1 MRNIRLIARREL
13 RASSNQNRR
22 VVIARAGMVLRV
34 ASLHWRRERGRHAM
48 GPVFLLTGFRADRP
62 LSVVLL
68 MVAVAPIVTLTLIP
82 LIAARLFVE
91 EKQTRTIETLFTSP
105 ISDYENHSGQMVG
118 RRKHVCPDTGALTSR
133 TRSDPAFPE
142 RGLVDSNAVLLSAG
156 VARLRGSGGGRVPV
170 HVDQTLKGVA
180 ATGTMVLCLS
190 VLAVLPQWGTWAAG
204 LPSVRRIDG
213 GGMAP
218 HRARHSRTARPTG
231 LRSRRLSRSCGRLF

>member
-105 ISDYENHSGQMVG
+105 ISDYEIILG
-118 RRKHVCPDTGALTSR
+118 KWLGAVSMYVLILALSLAELAAIR
-133 TRSDPAFPE
+133 LFRS
-142 RGLVDSNAVLLSAG
+142 VDWSTVTPYYSALALQG
-156 VARLRGSGGGRVPV
+156 CG
-170 HVDQTLKGVA
+170 
-180 ATGTMVLCLS
+180 
-190 VLAVLPQWGTWAAG
+190 VLAVGEC
-204 LPSVRRIDG
+204 
-213 GGMAP
+213 
-218 HRARHSRTARPTG
+218 
-231 LRSRRLSRSCGRLF
+231 LSMSTKH